1 MTIQLKKFGTVLVS
15 RPAGKEAWL
24 AYQPV
29 LREIANDE
37 DILVDFDKVFVLT
50 PSWADEFITPL
61 MKNFGG
67 KVKLKKTSN
76 PSVKAVLKII
86 NQ

>member
-1 MTIQLKKFGTVLVS
+1 MRTRSSPDHNIGNWPDIPGVFFS
-15 RPAGKEAWL
+15 
-24 AYQPV
+24 YS
-29 LREIANDE
+29 LRS
-37 DILVDFDKVFVLT
+37 KVVVLT

>member
-1 MTIQLKKFGTVLVS
+1 MTIQLRKFGTILVS

-29 LREIANDE
+29 LREMASDE
-37 DILVDFDKVFVLT
+37 DILVDFDEVSVLA

-61 MKNFGG
+61 MKHFSGR
-67 KVKLKKTSN
+67 VKLKKTSN
-76 PSVKAVLKII
+76 PSVEAVLKII
-86 NQ
+86 K